1 MVLSLKLDENLPV
14 DARLLI
20 EECGHEVQTALEEGL
35 GGSPD
40 HKIAE
45 RCREEFRILITL
57 DKGFADI
64 RTYPPDSHPG
74 ILLLRPARQSVSE
87 IIKVLR
93 DALDLADEESPDSRL
108 WIVEPGRIRIRR

>member
-1 MVLSLKLDENLPV
+1 MVLSLKLDENLPA
-14 DARLLI
+14 DARTYI

-35 GGSPD
+35 GDCPD

-45 RCREEFRILITL
+45 RCREESRIIITL
-57 DKGFADI
+57 DRGFADI

-74 ILLLRPARQSVSE
+74 IILLRPARQSVPE

-108 WIVEPGRIRIRR
+108 WIVEPGRIRVRQ